1 MSLPIKLNLRFT
13 IRQLNLFVAA
23 AIFTAF
29 TLGSAVSA
37 RAQAV
42 DRVVGS
48 VDGEPITTHDIKAF
62 STANGIALP
71 PPDDPR
77 YDTANKQVLKG
88 LIEQKMLEQE
98 SKKYADKVED
108 SQIDAY
114 IAQLE
119 QQNHVT
125 DQQFRDQLTQNGLT
139 YDEFREHARADIERM
154 AMLQDEVRSKIT
166 VSQAQVEA
174 YFKDHQDEFEVTK
187 ETFDLA
193 QILIAVPDHA
203 TPAQVAAAKAKAED
217 VRAQAAKGV
226 DFGDLAREYSD
237 DDSKSKGGE
246 LGEFSP
252 GDIMPAIDD
261 GIENLNAG
269 QISPVIKTEYGFH
282 IIKVEQHE
290 RPGTPTLTPE
300 IEAKIRDKISTQE
313 SKAQFQGWVE
323 NDLVKEHHIEAFY

>member
-1 MSLPIKLNLRFT
+1 
-13 IRQLNLFVAA
+13 VH
-23 AIFTAF
+23 
-29 TLGSAVSA
+29 
-37 RAQAV
+37 AQAV

-77 YDTANKQVLKG
+77 YQDANKQVLKG

-119 QQNHVT
+119 QQDHLT

-139 YDEFREHARADIERM
+139 YDEFRDHARADIERM

-166 VSQAQVEA
+166 VSQDQVDA
-174 YFKDHQDEFEVTK
+174 YFKAHQDEFVVSK
-187 ETFDLA
+187 ESFDLA
-193 QILIAVPDHA
+193 QILISVPDHA
-203 TPAQVAAAKAKAED
+203 TPAQIAAAKAKAED
-217 VRAQAAKGV
+217 VRAQAVKGV

-246 LGEFSP
+246 LGEFAP
-252 GDIMPAIDD
+252 DDIMPSIDA
-261 GIENLNAG
+261 GIANLNSG
-269 QISPVIKTEYGFH
+269 QISPVIQTEYGFH

-290 RPGTPTLTPE
+290 RPGTPTLTPQ
-300 IEAKIRDKISTQE
+300 IAAKIKDTISTQE
-313 SKAQFQGWVE
+313 SKQQFQGWVE
-323 NDLVKEHHIEAFY
+323 NDLVKEHHVEAFY